1 MFNVLII
8 PKKKNKKKIIIIMR
22 SKFII
27 FLTSLTNKMKESNQY
42 CKFVCIEVLQ
52 PSQSNGVMLSTV
64 SLPYHTLPGQA

>member
-1 MFNVLII
+1 
-8 PKKKNKKKIIIIMR
+8 MR
-22 SKFII
+22 SKFIK